1 MSQPDQPVD
10 PDNLAVCDRSGEDQ
24 PREGEH
30 VVITP
35 QTAGSAG
42 VAHPQES

>member
-1 MSQPDQPVD
+1 MSQPDQPAD
-10 PDNLAVCDRSGEDQ
+10 PDNLAVGDRSGEEQ

-30 VVITP
+30 VVVTS

-42 VAHPQES
+42 AAHSQED